1 MNGAL
6 VLDHRVLDAITVSG
20 GLFGTLGSLY
30 LTDELLEKRHVAL
43 RVVAIF
49 LTFGTPFGVVFAL
62 LGGWPLGILACV
74 VPGAW
79 MAARVLG
86 HMPGGLSVIGLVLWT
101 AALGGVVWFVYG
113 EAAGLWAAATALLV
127 GALCSFVIARRA
139 RAPLKTPRRRRVARI
154 AGGVVLAVGGA
165 IGIDL
170 GVYTLRLVSLLTP
183 LWPVSLFVVLVF
195 AVLVGALSAVG
206 PFLVDWIGRLPKGQ
220 LGAIGLLFILLG
232 FLAQSCAPLTS
243 LLGIAPH

>member
-43 RVVAIF
+43 RVVTIF
-49 LTFGTPFGVVFAL
+49 LTFGIPFGIVFAL
-62 LGGWPLGILACV
+62 LGGWPLGILTCV

-79 MAARVLG
+79 MASRVLG
-86 HMPGGLSVIGLVLWT
+86 RAPGGLALIGLVLWT
-101 AALGGVVWFVYG
+101 AAVGGVVWFVYG
-113 EAAGLWAAATALLV
+113 EAAGLWTAAAALLV
-127 GALCSFVIARRA
+127 GALCSLAIARHA
-139 RAPLKTPRRRRVARI
+139 RTPLKTPRQRRGARI
-154 AGGVVLAVGGA
+154 GGGLVLALGGA

-170 GVYTLRLVSLLTP
+170 GVYSLHLAGLLTP
-183 LWPVSLFVVLVF
+183 LWPVTFFVILVM
-195 AVLVGALSAVG
+195 AALVGALSAAG

-220 LGAIGLLFILLG
+220 LGAIGLLLILLG